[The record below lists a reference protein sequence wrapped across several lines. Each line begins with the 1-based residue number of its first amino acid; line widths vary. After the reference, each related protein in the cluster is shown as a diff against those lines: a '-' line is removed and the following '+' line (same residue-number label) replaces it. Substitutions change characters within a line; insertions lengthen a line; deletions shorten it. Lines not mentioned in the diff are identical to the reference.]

1 MREII
6 DNTVFNYFKNNELRI
21 VADMNTAEEDGNPLS
36 ADMYFVGIDIAR
48 IMGCSSMVLPGQI
61 SSLVSFHQKHG
72 NFMPEGGY
80 LDVRCKNG
88 TIRKM
93 RAIDF
98 KAAISMICSDPEQ
111 CLPLEDRMALIE
123 YLCHLA
129 KKYNI

>member
-1 MREII
+1 MALREII

-48 IMGCSSMVLPGQI
+48 IMGCSTRPRDK
-61 SSLVSFHQKHG
+61 VSFHQKHG